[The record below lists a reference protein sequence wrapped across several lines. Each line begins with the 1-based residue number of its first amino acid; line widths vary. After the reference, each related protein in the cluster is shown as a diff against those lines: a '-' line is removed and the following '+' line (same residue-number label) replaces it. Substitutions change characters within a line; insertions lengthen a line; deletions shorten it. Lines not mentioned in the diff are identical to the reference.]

1 MTGLFRPRPAFRLP
15 RPQRA
20 IIRHQGSLTR
30 LLKQLSREG
39 FRVRVL
45 QQGMARPQ
53 PDEALFLGL
62 TPRQRVWVREV
73 QLEGD
78 GQGWVRARTLVPLA
92 TLRGPERSLRQ
103 LGRRPLGSALFRRD
117 PWQRARFVTGET
129 PAGGREPLWGR
140 RSRFCRRG
148 RQLLVTEYF
157 QPAFWQAL
165 SKRDWHFHRVRA
177 DARRPL

>member
-1 MTGLFRPRPAFRLP
+1 MPVFFRPQPRFRLP

-20 IIRHQGSLTR
+20 VISHQGSLTR
-30 LLKQLSREG
+30 LLRSISQGR
-39 FRVRVL
+39 FQVRVL
-45 QQGMARPQ
+45 SQGMARPA
-53 PDEALFLGL
+53 PDEARLLGL
-62 TPRQRVWVREV
+62 PPRQQVWVREV
-73 QLEGD
+73 QLEGE
-78 GQGWVRARTLVPLA
+78 GKGWVQARTLVPMA
-92 TLRGPERSLRQ
+92 TLRGPEKALRQ

-117 PWQRARFVTGET
+117 PWHRAQFVTGMGLSPSQGT
-129 PAGGREPLWGR
+129 RWGR

-165 SKRDWHFHRVRA
+165 TERDWHVHRVRA